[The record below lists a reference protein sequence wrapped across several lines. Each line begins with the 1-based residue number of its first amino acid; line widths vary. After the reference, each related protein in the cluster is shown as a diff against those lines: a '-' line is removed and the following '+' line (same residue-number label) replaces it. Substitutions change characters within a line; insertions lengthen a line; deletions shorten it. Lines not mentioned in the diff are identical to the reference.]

1 MNILFIDTHLYDVNV
16 ILFRNGVVVKNS
28 VASKEIHNSSSLLP
42 LIINVLDNESFDE
55 IIVVNGPG
63 SFTGLRTGITVAK
76 TLAYTKKIPI
86 KTVNYL
92 EMMAYSLD
100 DSENYVGIFDNSGVY
115 VGHFKEYNLVADY
128 FYLKNSE
135 YEESSLKNDLKTSV
149 VIDYGKVYK
158 MLSKRS
164 DMDPK
169 FVNPIYIKKISA
181 EL

>member
-1 MNILFIDTHLYDVNV
+1 MNTLFIDTHLYDINV
-16 ILFRNGVVVKNS
+16 ILFKNGVVVKNS
-28 VASKEIHNSSSLLP
+28 ISKKGPQNSSSLLP
-42 LIINVLDNESFDE
+42 LIIDTIDNNSFNE

-76 TLAYTKKIPI
+76 TLAYTKKISI

-100 DSENYVGIFDNSGVY
+100 ASENYVGIFDNSGIY
-115 VGHFKEYNLVADY
+115 VGHFKNYNLVEDY

-135 YEESSLKNDLKTSV
+135 YDESEIKNIIKTSV
-149 VIDYGKVYK
+149 IIDYENVYK
-158 MLSKRS
+158 MLKNKDSIN
-164 DMDPK
+164 PK
-169 FVNPIYIKKISA
+169 LVNPVYIKKISA